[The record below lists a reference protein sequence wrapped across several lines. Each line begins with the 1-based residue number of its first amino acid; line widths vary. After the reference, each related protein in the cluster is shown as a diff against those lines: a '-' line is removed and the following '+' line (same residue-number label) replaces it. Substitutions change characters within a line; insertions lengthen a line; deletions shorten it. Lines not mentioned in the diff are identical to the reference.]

1 MDKRK
6 VIDDFFPRYK
16 KDLARLISFPSVL
29 DEEGEKPFGKGIQGA
44 LEAVLE
50 IAKEMGFETTI
61 DPEGYY
67 GYADIGEG
75 EVLFGVLGHLDVVP
89 AGDLE
94 NWHSDPFELTEREG
108 KLFGRGTGDDKGPSL
123 ASMYAL
129 KAILDEGYQLN
140 QRVRFIFGTDEE
152 SLWRCMEAYT
162 SKEELPSSGF
172 TPDSAFPL
180 NYAEKGLIEYYLH
193 TEEDST
199 ILLEGGGP
207 LNAVPEQ
214 ARVDYDETVEEALK
228 ELGYTYKRIEDD
240 LVVYGKAVHA
250 MAADEGENAIVYAAQ
265 ALHKAGKRN
274 TMIDF
279 IVEVLAN
286 SNGEGIYGVVED
298 DASGKL
304 MLTVGNIE
312 FTENAQKVGIDM
324 RFPVSYSKEFMD
336 EGLREVGKKH
346 GVRVED
352 YDYLPSVYIERD
364 SELVRHLM
372 AAYQKVTGDMESEP
386 RLSGGATYARA
397 MKNIVAFGPLLPG
410 KVETEHEPNEN
421 IVIEDM
427 KTAMEIYIEA
437 FMNLVVEVEHN
448 EEI

>member
-1 MDKRK
+1 MDTRK
-6 VIDDFFPRYK
+6 VIDDFFPEYK
-16 KDLARLISFPSVL
+16 KDLAQLISFPSVL
-29 DEEGEKPFGKGIQGA
+29 DESGQKPFGEGIQRA

-50 IAKEMGFETTI
+50 IAEKMGFKTTI

-75 EVLFGVLGHLDVVP
+75 EDLFGILGHLDVVP

-94 NWHSDPFELTEREG
+94 NWHSNPFELTERDG
-108 KLFGRGTGDDKGPSL
+108 KLYGRGTGDDKGPTL

-162 SKEELPSSGF
+162 SKEELPSAGF

-193 TEEDST
+193 TEEDSS
-199 ILLEGGGP
+199 IRLEGGGP

-214 ARVDYDETVEEALK
+214 ARIDYDESIEEILK
-228 ELGYTYKRIEDD
+228 KLGHTYKRDKDD

-265 ALHKAGKRN
+265 ALYKAGKRN

-298 DASGKL
+298 DVSGKL
-304 MLTVGNIE
+304 MLTVGNVE
-312 FTENAQKVGIDM
+312 FTENTQKVGIDM

-336 EGLREVGKKH
+336 DGLRKVGKKH
-346 GVRVED
+346 SVRVED
-352 YDYLPSVYIERD
+352 YDYLPSVHIERD
-364 SELVRHLM
+364 SELVRSLM
-372 AAYQKVTGDMESEP
+372 DAYQKVTGDMKSEP

-397 MKNIVAFGPLLPG
+397 MENIVAFGPLLPG

-421 IVIEDM
+421 IIIEDM

-437 FMNLVVEVEHN
+437 FLNLVAEDKA
-448 EEI
+448 